1 MNTIESNLTRL
12 NALEVRIPTFL
23 KEKEFTFSDLRPLV
37 ITLADI
43 EDNEYTDEE
52 LAPYIEEASRNLTY
66 VEQRATELGY

>member
-1 MNTIESNLTRL
+1 MNTIESNINRL
-12 NALEVRIPTFL
+12 NALEVRIPEFL
-23 KEKEFTFSDLRPLV
+23 KELEFAFSDLRPLV